1 MEFFVYNMDYSIENR
16 KEIFAYPIPD
26 DWSDGDI
33 RVLSSGYPDSMKPE
47 LAKQPFG
54 SSEYVFMH
62 FFTPVKIGY
71 KGEIRDYPANT
82 FIVWEP
88 GSLHTYGNP
97 EQPWC
102 HCWIHCIGK
111 KLEQLLNR
119 SKIPLNTPIVLPDE
133 TLAKE
138 YIGKIHQEL
147 KSTGTQDEEVVSA
160 YMTLYIKMLERQ
172 LFPDRL
178 ASPYSGQV
186 LHAIRFMG
194 ENRYRPLQLAEIAR
208 AVNLSVPR
216 FSVRFREETGKSP
229 MVYLL
234 EERLNYSR
242 TLFYDRDLTIGEIA
256 ERSGFNDPLYF
267 SRQFHRHFG
276 ASPTVF
282 RKKLFEVLAKPS
294 VKVSAPDEKDV

>member
-1 MEFFVYNMDYSIENR
+1 MEFFAYNMDYSIENR
-16 KEIFAYPIPD
+16 KEIFAYAIPD

-33 RVLSSGYPDSMKPE
+33 RVLSSGYPDAMKPE
-47 LAKQPFG
+47 LANRPFG

-71 KGEIRDYPANT
+71 KGEIRDYPENT
-82 FIVWEP
+82 FILWEP
-88 GSLHTYGNP
+88 GNLHTYGNQD
-97 EQPWC
+97 QPWN

-111 KLEQLLNR
+111 KLERLISQSR
-119 SKIPLNTPIVLPDE
+119 IPLNTPIILPDAA
-133 TLAKE
+133 LARE

-147 KSTGTQDEEVVSA
+147 KNTGTQDEEIISA

-172 LFPDRL
+172 LFPDQQ
-178 ASPYSGQV
+178 ASPYSKSV
-186 LHAIRFMG
+186 LRAIRFMG

-229 MVYLL
+229 MAYLL

-242 TLFYDRDLTIGEIA
+242 ALFYDRDLTIGEIA

-276 ASPTVF
+276 TSPTTF